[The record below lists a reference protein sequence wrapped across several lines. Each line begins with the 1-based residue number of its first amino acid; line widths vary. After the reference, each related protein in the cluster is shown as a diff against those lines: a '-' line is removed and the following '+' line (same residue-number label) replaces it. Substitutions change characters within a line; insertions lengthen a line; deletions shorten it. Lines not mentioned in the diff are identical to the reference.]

1 MVLSDCQV
9 DFNIPGVKPLCP
21 DVALFSGVR
30 RRVAWSSF
38 NVAREGARPEMVIEV
53 TSPDTRSNDVGIK
66 VDYYFRGRV
75 AWYLIADVTI
85 EDEGERRIELI
96 LYRRTGRAYRRVP
109 ADDQGR
115 VWLESVGLWL
125 GQTREEQG
133 GFMRLAFYDPATGEE
148 VGDYTAMSR
157 TLAESQE
164 RLAEEVRSRERA
176 ERRARSEAKAR
187 AKAEQA
193 RAKAEQACETEALAG
208 EEAEGRALAEARARV
223 QAERGARKPRP
234 RSAPSKPS
242 SSGRDG
248 PGRESGEVR
257 VGTADDRV
265 MVGPRL

>member
-1 MVLSDCQV
+1 
-9 DFNIPGVKPLCP
+9 
-21 DVALFSGVR
+21 
-30 RRVAWSSF
+30 
-38 NVAREGARPEMVIEV
+38 MVIEV
-53 TSPDTRSNDVGIK
+53 TSPDTRVNDVGIK

-85 EDEGERRIELI
+85 EDDGERRIELI
-96 LYRRTGRAYRRVP
+96 LYRRTGRAIGACRRTTR
-109 ADDQGR
+109 GGC
-115 VWLESVGLWL
+115 WLEPVGLWL
-125 GQTREEQG
+125 GQTRDEQG
-133 GFMRLAFYDPATGEE
+133 GFMRLACYDPATGEE
-148 VGDYTAMSR
+148 VGDYTAISR

-164 RLAEEVRSRERA
+164 RLGRRVRSRERA

-193 RAKAEQACETEALAG
+193 PR
-208 EEAEGRALAEARARV
+208 EGRAGPRNRGPRARGG
-223 QAERGARKPRP
+223 RGAGGRGASPRTGRASARKPRP

>member
-1 MVLSDCQV
+1 MVVLSDCQV

-38 NVAREGARPEMVIEV
+38 NVAQEGARPGMVIEV

-75 AWYLIADVTI
+75 PWYLIADVTI

-125 GQTREEQG
+125 GQTRDEQG

-148 VGDYTAMSR
+148 VGDYTAISR

-176 ERRARSEAKAR
+176 ERRARSEARLAKAEQR

-193 RAKAEQACETEALAG
+193 R
-208 EEAEGRALAEARARV
+208 EGRAGRAKPRPSPRGGRGAALAEARARV
-223 QAERGARKPRP
+223 QAERAREEAEAKIRALQAELERSRRP
-234 RSAPSKPS
+234 GS
-242 SSGRDG
+242 
-248 PGRESGEVR
+248 
-257 VGTADDRV
+257 
-265 MVGPRL
+265 